1 MPLTVKIC
9 GLRTAETIDAAIE
22 AGADM
27 VGFVL
32 FPPSPR
38 HVGFDEARILARH
51 VAGRAQKVVLTVNA
65 DDALMDAAVEAIQP
79 DILQLHGQ
87 EDAARAAHLRARHG
101 RAVMKALGVS
111 TAADLDAAQAWAGAC
126 DHLLFDAKPPKD
138 ATRPGG
144 NGLAFDWTLLAGRRF
159 DRPWLL
165 SGGLRLSNVAE
176 ALRAS
181 GAPGVDL
188 SSGVESAP
196 GVKDP
201 ALIAAFVQAARAA
214 ADPVPE
220 GPRP

>member
-27 VGFVL
+27 LGFVV
-32 FPPSPR
+32 FPQSPR
-38 HVGFDEARILARH
+38 HVGLDEARGLARH
-51 VAGRAQKVVLTVNA
+51 VAGRAAKVVLTVDA
-65 DDALMDAAVEAIQP
+65 DDALLDGVVEAIQP
-79 DILQLHGQ
+79 DILQLHGR
-87 EDAARAAHLRARHG
+87 EDATRVAQLRARYG
-101 RAVMKALGVS
+101 RSVMKALGVS
-111 TAADLDAAQAWAGAC
+111 GPADLDAAAAWESAC
-126 DHLLFDAKPPKD
+126 DGLLFDAKPPRD

-144 NGLAFDWTLLAGRRF
+144 NGNAFDWTLLAGRRF
-159 DRPWLL
+159 AVPWLL
-165 SGGLRLSNVAE
+165 SGGLRLANVAE
-176 ALRAS
+176 AIRTS

-201 ALIAAFVQAARAA
+201 ALISAFVRAARAA
-214 ADPVPE
+214 ADPAFE